1 MPFGGIV
8 LKTPLIYNV
17 FVRKKHTLLNEKG
30 VFIMN
35 KKDLLKGIVISII
48 TLGAGYAAMIIPF
61 NLFLTVSKD
70 GQRIFFLI
78 ELCVYL
84 TVGTIF
90 LLIQDKKEKQI
101 QKEKARHKER
111 EKKIKDVKE
120 NWYNIAA

>member
-1 MPFGGIV
+1 MLFGGIV

-17 FVRKKHTLLNEKG
+17 FVRKKQTLLNEKG

-70 GQRIFFLI
+70 GQRIFFII

-111 EKKIKDVKE
+111 EKKINDVKE

>member
-1 MPFGGIV
+1 
-8 LKTPLIYNV
+8 
-17 FVRKKHTLLNEKG
+17 
-30 VFIMN
+30 MN

-111 EKKIKDVKE
+111 EKKIEDVKE